1 MARLEFS
8 GGDRIAALLKSRRT
22 SLEHGK
28 GYTSIE
34 VTLDAQGI
42 EERDGTVILH
52 GIEHVVEHFTFNRV
66 PPPLPPDVYE
76 ESVRHDFIFSVIP
89 VSATGPISPYS
100 VRVNDFEYTLTKD
113 ITEPQLLK
121 HYQQEEDGVQ
131 KDSRPPAVP
140 LRDAAPFATEQKKK
154 RP

>member
-1 MARLEFS
+1 MKRAS
-8 GGDRIAALLKSRRT
+8 ATI
-22 SLEHGK
+22 
-28 GYTSIE
+28 
-34 VTLDAQGI
+34 
-42 EERDGTVILH
+42 
-52 GIEHVVEHFTFNRV
+52 
-66 PPPLPPDVYE
+66 
-76 ESVRHDFIFSVIP
+76 FIFSVIP

-100 VRVNDFEYTLTKD
+100 VRVNDFECTLTKD